1 MSDKFIEQEFD
12 GKIYNARHGGPF
24 DRGSADSWY
33 DRPRNPHYF
42 LKGSYSSQ
50 EIKID
55 GMTQDEIDAYHA
67 GYTMNEIEG
76 GKAGYEKGW
85 G

>member
-1 MSDKFIEQEFD
+1 MPKTSSTEEFD
-12 GKIYNARHGGPF
+12 GKLYNARHGGPF
-24 DRGSADSWY
+24 DRGSCDSWY

-42 LKGSYSSQ
+42 LGDTYKSQ
-50 EIKID
+50 EIRID

-67 GYTMNEIEG
+67 GYNMNELYG
-76 GKAGYEKGW
+76 GKKDW